1 MAEQIGTVPCPY
13 KGCDAVAAVY
23 RFTPRSGRGSAF
35 KGKRYG
41 ICPKCG
47 KFGGD
52 AKGVMQEYIVGA
64 ATIWGASGKP
74 VEPAR
79 EPESAGQNST
89 RQSRVEAAPVPAKAP
104 ASETAIKP
112 AAKPVQPKQEP
123 AAEPAQKPKGS
134 EWGPLIQ

>member
-13 KGCDAVAAVY
+13 KGCEEVAAVY

-74 VEPAR
+74 VEPVQVSVVA
-79 EPESAGQNST
+79 ST
-89 RQSRVEAAPVPAKAP
+89 KPNADPLAVPGPSVPKLTAKAVQK
-104 ASETAIKP
+104 SE
-112 AAKPVQPKQEP
+112 AKPTQPKQEP